1 MPYMIYRIEKD
12 QTETI
17 IGCAE
22 DAVEAT
28 LIIEADKESIDWE
41 AGYHWVK
48 EEAHESKRNDS

>member
-1 MPYMIYRIEKD
+1 MPYMIYRIEHD
-12 QTETI
+12 GSETI

-28 LIIEADKESIDWE
+28 LIIEADKEQIDWD

-48 EEAHESKRNDS
+48 EEAKNEPE